1 MKTKKEKNPYILT
14 LKESRAILRS
24 NLAEMKKYEKAKRKK
39 VTPDYF
45 TTELKDESNIL
56 EVENLH
62 TYFYTDSGVSKAVNG
77 VTFSVPKNSIVGL
90 VGESGCG
97 KSVTSLSIMQLVQA
111 PQGQVVDGSIRF
123 ATHDFVLDE
132 KGKKIPIY
140 VTDDNG
146 EVVYVDKLDKKGNP
160 VIDKQTGETV
170 RIPLQATSEDGVPLY
185 EMEAKTYDIVKMP
198 TDDMYRI
205 RGKDISMIFQEPMTS
220 LNPVFTVGHQIEEVV
235 YLINPTATKEQAR
248 AKAIEMLTRVGIP
261 MPETIVNYYPHQ
273 LSGGMRQRVMIAIA
287 LVGNPKLIIAD
298 EPTTA
303 LDVTIQSQI
312 LRLIKDVQQQCGA
325 SVVLITHDL
334 GVVAETCDY
343 VVVMY
348 AGKIVEKGTVYEIFD
363 KPLHPYT
370 KGIQKAK
377 PTMETGLNSELY
389 SIPGVVPN
397 PINIPNECL
406 FKGRCGERCSKCE
419 GEYPE
424 EIKITETHSVF
435 CHKYRDIQVEQ
446 PAKKSTKT
454 TTKKQTKK

>member
-14 LKESRAILRS
+14 IKESRQILRS

-45 TTELKDESNIL
+45 TTELKDDNNIL

-123 ATHDFVLDE
+123 ATRDFVLDE
-132 KGKKIPIY
+132 NGKKIPII
-140 VTDDNG
+140 VKDENG
-146 EVVYVDKLDKKGNP
+146 NDLYINLMDKKGRP
-160 VIDKQTGETV
+160 VVDKKTGKPV
-170 RIPLQATSEDGVPLY
+170 SMPVQAKSEDGTPLY
-185 EMEAKTYDIVKMP
+185 VMEDKTYDIVKMP

-248 AKAIEMLTRVGIP
+248 KKAIEMLSRVGIP

-377 PTMETGLNSELY
+377 PTMETGLHSELY

-406 FKGRCGERCSKCE
+406 FKGRCNEYCKACD

-424 EIKITETHSVF
+424 EIKVTETHSVF
-435 CHKYRDIQVEQ
+435 CHKYR
-446 PAKKSTKT
+446 KN
-454 TTKKQTKK
+454 